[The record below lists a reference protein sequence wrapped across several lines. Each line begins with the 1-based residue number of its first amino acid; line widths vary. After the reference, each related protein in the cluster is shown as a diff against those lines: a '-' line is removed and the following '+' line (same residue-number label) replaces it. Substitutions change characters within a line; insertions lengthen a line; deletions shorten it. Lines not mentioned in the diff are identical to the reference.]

1 MNDTFGYFD
10 RSEFKELLDT
20 TLPIEK
26 FKRVLEIGSYEGLFT
41 CYAASVFADVIH
53 TVDPFDTS
61 DKGTNMSGNVEDNFN
76 NNVSVCPKKD
86 KIVSHKMY
94 SDDFFAQNEDTFDLI
109 YVDGSHEPEDV
120 YRDLNNSFDVCEIG
134 GIIWVDDY
142 SSDYKSLHRTIE
154 RWLQEHQE
162 SIQIIHKRY
171 QVGFTKLK

>member
-1 MNDTFGYFD
+1 
-10 RSEFKELLDT
+10 
-20 TLPIEK
+20 
-26 FKRVLEIGSYEGLFT
+26 
-41 CYAASVFADVIH
+41 
-53 TVDPFDTS
+53 
-61 DKGTNMSGNVEDNFN
+61 
-76 NNVSVCPKKD
+76 
-86 KIVSHKMY
+86 MY